1 MYWTLIN
8 YIKGLEEQESR
19 ISEDRRGKLRQ
30 IAAFIRDNVGSG
42 KKAKLTFIC
51 THNSR
56 RSQFCQIWL
65 EVLGYYLGMEHL
77 QSFSGGT
84 EVTAF
89 NFRAIEALKRVGFKV
104 ENPGGDNPHYKIYYD
119 KEIKPVECYS
129 KKFDDPANPTKDF
142 AAIMTC
148 SEANQNCPFVPGA
161 SYRKA
166 IPYRDPKEADGT
178 KKEQQVYD
186 ERCHQIAAELYY
198 MLSRV

>member
-1 MYWTLIN
+1 MNTALQAYINSLKKDVDTIPKERKERLCELSDFIWT
-8 YIKGLEEQESR
+8 
-19 ISEDRRGKLRQ
+19 KLKNG
-30 IAAFIRDNVGSG
+30 DP
-42 KKAKLTFIC
+42 AKLTFIC